1 MIRLLFGD
9 TGTGKS
15 THIFDLIKADYHN
28 GIHSY
33 LIVPEQETVLRERQI
48 ASLLPSRAQL
58 FCEATNF
65 TRLANSVFRACGGLK
80 TNYISKSGKNL
91 IMYRAICECRDK
103 LTEYKIALGHEKGC
117 IKSFLEAIGE
127 LKSYSVTVD
136 ALEKAIDELDNE
148 SLKNRLH
155 DIITIWSS
163 YEAILSERFSDPY
176 DDIGLLAKA
185 ISENDYFSGTS
196 VYFDSFYGFTLSQF
210 GVLEA
215 IISSASDVTFAFDCP
230 SDAGETTIQFAKI
243 AKTAKSVISLCKRL
257 NKKYEI
263 IEFNEDLKHKSKD
276 LAVLSQ
282 YGG

>member
-1 MIRLLFGD
+1 MKLNKKDGLAE
-9 TGTGKS
+9 K
-15 THIFDLIKADYHN
+15 
-28 GIHSY
+28 Y
-33 LIVPEQETVLRERQI
+33 LE
-48 ASLLPSRAQL
+48 L

-127 LKSYSVTVD
+127 LKSYSVTVG

-148 SLKNRLH
+148 SLKNRLR

-185 ISENDYFSGTS
+185 ISENEINEKKIAVLKKELEELKASFKKCRSLKRTS
-196 VYFDSFYGFTLSQF
+196 VAVCAS
-210 GVLEA
+210 
-215 IISSASDVTFAFDCP
+215 ISPVC
-230 SDAGETTIQFAKI
+230 
-243 AKTAKSVISLCKRL
+243 TA
-257 NKKYEI
+257 
-263 IEFNEDLKHKSKD
+263 
-276 LAVLSQ
+276 
-282 YGG
+282 